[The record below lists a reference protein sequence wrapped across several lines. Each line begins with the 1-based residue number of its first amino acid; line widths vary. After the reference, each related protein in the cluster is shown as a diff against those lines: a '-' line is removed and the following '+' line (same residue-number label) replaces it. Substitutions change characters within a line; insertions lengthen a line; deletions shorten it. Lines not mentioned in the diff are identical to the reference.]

1 MEDFAKREPFQFDL
15 ISPES
20 IFASEQ
26 AAMVL
31 MNGDK
36 GEFGVLKGHSP
47 VVSSV
52 KPGVLSI
59 FQPDGEIRKVFVS
72 SGFAN
77 ISEELCSVLV
87 ENAVNVTDLNAD
99 ELNEELTALKAEMKS
114 KEDEDDFAK
123 LIDQRA
129 IIEAKLRAVEA

>member
-1 MEDFAKREPFQFDL
+1 MEDFTNRKTFQFDL

-20 IFASEQ
+20 IFASTQ
-26 AAMVL
+26 ASMVL
-31 MNGDK
+31 LNGDK
-36 GEFGVLKGHSP
+36 GQFGILADYAP

-59 FQPDGEIRKVFVS
+59 YQPNGEIRKVFVS

-87 ENAVNVTDLNAD
+87 EHAINVEDLDKEAIT
-99 ELNEELTALKAEMKS
+99 EELAELKTEMSTKTS
-114 KEDEDDFAK
+114 EDDVATI
-123 LIDQRA
+123 LDNIA
-129 IIEAKLRAVEA
+129 IAEAKLRATE

>member
-20 IFASEQ
+20 IFASEK

-59 FQPDGEIRKVFVS
+59 FQPDGEVRKVFVS

-87 ENAVNVTDLNAD
+87 ENAINVSDLNKE
-99 ELNEELTALKAEMKS
+99 ELTEELTALKAEMKS

-129 IIEAKLRAVEA
+129 IIEAKIRAVEA